1 MKKKVSTSTC
11 ETSAARVTVFFSDR
25 KLSKPSVQGGNLA
38 KAHQCDLVKIPRVP
52 ASIEH
57 LMLYGKCAELQKKQ
71 SQNQKKPSL
80 LKPSLVSI
88 KEGNPS
94 PFKSKEFPLSLDDNF
109 GSGQDLKPER
119 VKNWKLKEHTLAAR
133 RIKGFQKERESLHP
147 SKHHISIIKQS
158 TAAATAEKE
167 QNEYWKELLN
177 TKEERH
183 FHLTRVIK
191 FLVD

>member
-1 MKKKVSTSTC
+1 MKKKGSNSSC
-11 ETSAARVTVFFSDR
+11 ETSAARITVFFSDL
-25 KLSKPSVQGGNLA
+25 KLSKPSEKGENLA
-38 KAHQCDLVKIPRVP
+38 KAHQCDLVKIPRLP

-88 KEGNPS
+88 KEGSWS
-94 PFKSKEFPLSLDDNF
+94 PFKTAEFQEI
-109 GSGQDLKPER
+109 GKDLKPER
-119 VKNWKLKEHTLAAR
+119 VKSWKLKEHLLASR
-133 RIKGFQKERESLHP
+133 KLKGFRQETASKYH
-147 SKHHISIIKQS
+147 SKHQVSIIRQK
-158 TAAATAEKE
+158 TAAETAKND
-167 QNEYWKELLN
+167 QNDHWNALLKV
-177 TKEERH
+177 KEERH